1 MVVLIVVLREP
12 FGTLA
17 ANAAR
22 GMCPRP
28 GVVGVVLPATAAP
41 AKLSRRLLPR
51 PPAPLQLSR
60 RSRAFHAAPA
70 PRQALAQAGCRVSR
84 DLSCV
89 ALAKKEAASVVSS
102 FRLRLPPSPRLRR
115 TGRLRRDT
123 SLDLPPSL
131 TGALHAPAHP
141 LPGH

>member
-51 PPAPLQLSR
+51 PP
-60 RSRAFHAAPA
+60 
-70 PRQALAQAGCRVSR
+70 
-84 DLSCV
+84 
-89 ALAKKEAASVVSS
+89 
-102 FRLRLPPSPRLRR
+102 
-115 TGRLRRDT
+115 
-123 SLDLPPSL
+123 
-131 TGALHAPAHP
+131 LHAHDAVHHDIESFTHYGW
-141 LPGH
+141 LGRARHGVASIPGKV

>member
-51 PPAPLQLSR
+51 PPLHVVRVPVTDKPTRLADGPAPNRVAGGHMRMSAILSR
-60 RSRAFHAAPA
+60 HSAKRDGGTPPAGGPLPRA
-70 PRQALAQAGCRVSR
+70 R
-84 DLSCV
+84 
-89 ALAKKEAASVVSS
+89 KKE
-102 FRLRLPPSPRLRR
+102 R
-115 TGRLRRDT
+115 
-123 SLDLPPSL
+123 
-131 TGALHAPAHP
+131 
-141 LPGH
+141 